1 MKKLIC
7 FLIAFGSFPTAL
19 NAESTWLIIRYQSGA
34 SLKSPIAMEKIEME
48 NLEQCESEGAK
59 WMGAKESK
67 IESARNRGF
76 SFTCLKGK

>member
-1 MKKLIC
+1 MKKLIYS
-7 FLIAFGSFPTAL
+7 LIAISALPTAI

-34 SLKSPIAMEKIEME
+34 SWKSPIAMEKIEME
-48 NLEQCESEGAK
+48 NIEQCESEGAK

>member
-34 SLKSPIAMEKIEME
+34 SWKSPIAMEKIEME
-48 NLEQCESEGAK
+48 NAFKCESEGRK
-59 WMGAKESK
+59 WENSPTQGEKSW
-67 IESARNRGF
+67 ARRF
-76 SFTCLKGK
+76 HCVVGK